1 MRPSFGQSFRHGE
14 HRHRGRPS
22 FGHPHEA
29 FGPEVPFDPAE
40 AHGGFPPPPPQP
52 PFGGPWPGMPG
63 APGMPGF
70 PGFSGA
76 RDMRRGGGRR
86 RGHGGGR
93 RSRRGDVRA
102 AILALLA
109 ERPMHG
115 YEMIQEITERSG
127 QFWRPSPGS
136 VYPTL
141 QLLSDEGLITSTEG
155 SGGKRLYELT
165 KEGQGVAPKHA
176 AAPPWEHIAQDVDP
190 HDVNLRNAIGQLMGA
205 TMQVAHAASEN
216 QKQRA
221 IEILNEARREVYAIL
236 GEVEPPPVA
245 TDEDATDDDEE

>member
-1 MRPSFGQSFRHGE
+1 
-14 HRHRGRPS
+14 
-22 FGHPHEA
+22 
-29 FGPEVPFDPAE
+29 
-40 AHGGFPPPPPQP
+40 
-52 PFGGPWPGMPG
+52 
-63 APGMPGF
+63 
-70 PGFSGA
+70 
-76 RDMRRGGGRR
+76 
-86 RGHGGGR
+86 
-93 RSRRGDVRA
+93 VRA
-102 AILALLA
+102 AILALLT

-141 QLLSDEGLITSTEG
+141 QLLADEGLITSTEG
-155 SGGKRLYELT
+155 SGGKRRFELT
-165 KEGQGVAPKHA
+165 DEGRETAQKHA
-176 AAPPWEHIAQDVDP
+176 TAPPWEEIAQDVDP
-190 HDVNLRNAIGQLMGA
+190 NDVNLRDAIGQLMGA

-221 IEILNEARREVYAIL
+221 IEVLNEARREVYAIL

>member
-1 MRPSFGQSFRHGE
+1 
-14 HRHRGRPS
+14 
-22 FGHPHEA
+22 
-29 FGPEVPFDPAE
+29 
-40 AHGGFPPPPPQP
+40 
-52 PFGGPWPGMPG
+52 
-63 APGMPGF
+63 
-70 PGFSGA
+70 
-76 RDMRRGGGRR
+76 
-86 RGHGGGR
+86 
-93 RSRRGDVRA
+93 
-102 AILALLA
+102 
-109 ERPMHG
+109 
-115 YEMIQEITERSG
+115 MIQEITERSG

>member
-1 MRPSFGQSFRHGE
+1 MRPPFGQRE
-14 HRHRGRPS
+14 HHRGRRA
-22 FGHPHEA
+22 FADPHEA
-29 FGPEVPFDPAE
+29 FGPEGD
-40 AHGGFPPPPPQP
+40 FPPPHAHGPFPPQP
-52 PFGGPWPGMPG
+52 PFGWPGG
-63 APGMPGF
+63 PGMPGF
-70 PGFSGA
+70 PGFPGFPGG
-76 RDMRRGGGRR
+76 RDMRRGGRR

-141 QLLSDEGLITSTEG
+141 QLLADEGLITSTEG
-155 SGGKRLYELT
+155 SGSKRRYELT
-165 KEGQGVAPKHA
+165 DEGRAAAEPHA
-176 AAPPWEHIAQDVDP
+176 AAPPWDQIAQDVDP
-190 HDVNLRNAIGQLMGA
+190 HDVNLRDAIGQLMGA
-205 TMQVAHAASEN
+205 TMQVANAATDN

-221 IEILNEARREVYAIL
+221 VEVLNQARREVYAIL
-236 GEVEPPPVA
+236 GEVEPHAVA
-245 TDEDATDDDEE
+245 DDDEDDED

>member
-1 MRPSFGQSFRHGE
+1 MRPSFGHRE
-14 HRHRGRPS
+14 HHHHQRGRPP
-22 FGHPHEA
+22 FGDPREA
-29 FGPEVPFDPAE
+29 FGPEDGPFGPPH
-40 AHGGFPPPPPQP
+40 AHGPVPPQP
-52 PFGGPWPGMPG
+52 PFGPW
-63 APGMPGF
+63 PGMPGF
-70 PGFSGA
+70 PGFPGFPGG
-76 RDMRRGGGRR
+76 RDMRRGGRR
-86 RGHGGGR
+86 RGHAGSR

-115 YEMIQEITERSG
+115 YEMIQEISERSG

-141 QLLSDEGLITSTEG
+141 QLLADEGLIASTEG
-155 SGGKRLYELT
+155 SGGKRRYELT
-165 KEGQGVAPKHA
+165 EEGRAAAEKHA
-176 AAPPWEHIAQDVDP
+176 ATPPWEEIAQDVDP

-205 TMQVAHAASEN
+205 TMQVAHAATES

-221 IEILNEARREVYAIL
+221 IEILNSARREVYAIL

-245 TDEDATDDDEE
+245 EDADDEDED